1 MKKLAILAP
10 CILPVPASKGG
21 AVEELITCI
30 INQNEISKAFAIDL
44 YTIADS
50 SYSLKSYS
58 CTNIIPILFDTITLK
73 LDKVF
78 DKYYRTVKD
87 KSAKRVFDKK
97 IIEEFLARSSKMEES
112 YFAVIIENQMSM
124 AMELLKATGF
134 SKDYP
139 IYLHMHNDVD
149 IYRSPEYIEFLTKY
163 GVQFIAVSEYIK
175 SQILKYSSDAVVHIL
190 KNGIPFDDYSPVRKK
205 PDGKIRFLYA
215 GRVIPTKGVA
225 ELIDAFNIM
234 QSKLPSGMQGN
245 VLLDI
250 IGFSDKPT
258 KYEKQIYSKV
268 NMYGTGITCHKRLL
282 TKQMA
287 EKYNEYDI
295 VVMPTVDEEPFGLV
309 ALETIAKGLPLIT
322 TNSGA
327 IPEVVGD
334 GAVIVDKNVDFIS
347 SLAAEM
353 THLATDEEYRT
364 SLGKKAY
371 NSARR
376 TVEFDINTYYYRLVN
391 ILDTKCSQGTISVIV
406 PVYNVEN
413 QLERCLQSLI
423 SQTYTQLEIIL
434 VDDGSADNSGDI
446 CEKHAAKDSRIRV
459 IHQEN
464 QGLSGARN
472 SGLDVA
478 TGEYIFFLD
487 SDDYLDVTT
496 LEKMMAQA
504 NRCNADIVACG
515 FAHVYDNGTE
525 RPFTSSAPAQYS
537 GREAVLQM
545 MTTNN
550 ICSTAWNKLYK
561 ADLWK
566 DIRFPVG
573 RLHEDEATT
582 YKLLF
587 NANLV
592 AYLPECLYKY
602 YQRDDSIMNAGLAN
616 RYRDYV
622 LACKERIRF
631 FKDNNYM
638 AAMDQG
644 ILSLLEYIK
653 YVYRNIDADKK
664 DCIKKLYKDLLKE
677 YGIPASIERQKKLA
691 LMVWGFISY

>member
-58 CTNIIPILFDTITLK
+58 CTNIIPISFDSITLK

-112 YFAVIIENQMSM
+112 YFAIIIENQMSM
-124 AMELLKATGF
+124 AAELLKATGF
-134 SKDYP
+134 SRDYP

-175 SQILKYSSDAVVHIL
+175 SQILKYSSDAVIHIL
-190 KNGIPFDDYSPVRKK
+190 KNGISFDDYSPVRKK

-234 QSKLPSGMQGN
+234 QSRLPSGMQGN

-258 KYEKQIYSKV
+258 KYEKQIYSKA
-268 NMYGTGITCHKRLL
+268 NMYGTSINCHKRLL

-334 GAVIVDKNVDFIS
+334 GAVIVDKNADFIQY
-347 SLAAEM
+347 LAAEM
-353 THLATDEEYRT
+353 THLVTDEEYRT
-364 SLGKKAY
+364 ALGKKAY

-434 VDDGSADNSGDI
+434 VDDGSADNSGDM
-446 CEKHAAKDSRIRV
+446 CEKYAAKDSRIKV

-464 QGLSGARN
+464 KGLSGARN
-472 SGLDVA
+472 AGLDVA

-487 SDDYLDVTT
+487 SDDYLAITA
-496 LEKMMAQA
+496 LEKLINQS

-525 RPFTSSAPAQYS
+525 STFTSSAPAQYS

-602 YQRDDSIMNAGLAN
+602 YQRDDSIMNVGLAK

-638 AAMDQG
+638 AAMDQS